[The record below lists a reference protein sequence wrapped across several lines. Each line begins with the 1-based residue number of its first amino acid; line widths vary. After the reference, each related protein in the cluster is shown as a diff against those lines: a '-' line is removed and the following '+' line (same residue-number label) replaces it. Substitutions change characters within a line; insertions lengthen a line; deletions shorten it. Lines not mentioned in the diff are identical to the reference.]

1 MLGGRMPSRLR
12 ESISSRTLQQ
22 RQRYE
27 CTPIDPPT
35 ADATT
40 THITRFLNSD
50 PVPAAHVTPSHA
62 SSHGSLPVAWSSQ
75 PVLPL
80 VHESPFVAMYRST
93 SAVRCAATVANGGG
107 HGSCWPDTSM
117 SLGNIEHALSS
128 HSLTSHRRGRN
139 RTPLHATAR
148 HCTPLHCRPLQ
159 ATPRHAT
166 QLCSNPTAFT
176 STPLALRPTPLHS
189 LRCTANVTPLALS
202 YPSGGGCARADSVA
216 GLGGIRQLFSRC
228 RTRRPGRDA
237 TDNGTSSLSRLRNSN
252 SWLRKLHTKANRN
265 AAVTTAPT
273 RSRQANRHSAATH
286 CPNLSFVKSPSVDGM
301 LPDSWFLSSR
311 KSLQSAPAP

>member
-1 MLGGRMPSRLR
+1 MPLRVAGMLLVSLLLKRCMCLHTRTQRTSRQAAGPWSQGTPPTLTFPHHSDDRRTSEVPSMHHRPHTSAVSCPRSDGMSPERLFVDILKTLCKRRECSIHYHAATQRHREQTPYVRAVRTPMLGGRMPSRLR

-80 VHESPFVAMYRST
+80 VHESPFVARYRST

-117 SLGNIEHALSS
+117 SL
-128 HSLTSHRRGRN
+128 R
-139 RTPLHATAR
+139 
-148 HCTPLHCRPLQ
+148 
-159 ATPRHAT
+159 
-166 QLCSNPTAFT
+166 
-176 STPLALRPTPLHS
+176 
-189 LRCTANVTPLALS
+189 
-202 YPSGGGCARADSVA
+202 
-216 GLGGIRQLFSRC
+216 
-228 RTRRPGRDA
+228 
-237 TDNGTSSLSRLRNSN
+237 TSSR
-252 SWLRKLHTKANRN
+252 HT
-265 AAVTTAPT
+265 
-273 RSRQANRHSAATH
+273 H
-286 CPNLSFVKSPSVDGM
+286 
-301 LPDSWFLSSR
+301 
-311 KSLQSAPAP
+311 